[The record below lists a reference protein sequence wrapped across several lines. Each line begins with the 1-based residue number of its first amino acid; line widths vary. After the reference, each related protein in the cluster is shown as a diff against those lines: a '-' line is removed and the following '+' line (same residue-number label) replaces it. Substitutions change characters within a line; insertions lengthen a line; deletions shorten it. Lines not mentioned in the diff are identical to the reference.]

1 MKEEAVFYLGEE
13 NFRQRK
19 ELSQSC
25 QSRSAAQMFR
35 NGKKASMARAK
46 RAKERVIGD
55 EDGE

>member
-1 MKEEAVFYLGEE
+1 MFYLGEE